1 VTGPLRVEVARTL
14 DEVER
19 LRPAWDEVGWR
30 REEAAYPYFTTRL
43 ATRPDVIGP
52 YAAVVFDGEQ
62 PVGGLAGRLELRK
75 LDTKLGYRTV
85 YAPTVRYLQIV
96 DGGLV
101 ALNPEVLATLREAA
115 AAALASGEATAVG
128 TPPLE
133 LGSPE
138 LAAFESLGG
147 ILERQPLIAPW
158 TRRLLQLPAA
168 FDEFLSSRSHKTR
181 KGVRQNARRLETA
194 FGRRL
199 SVEVIRGPDQADE
212 LVDRL
217 DTAARA
223 TYQRGLGAG
232 FSATNEQRALARVGL
247 EHGWLAGY
255 LLLLEGAPAAYWF
268 CSRYGGKLLLR
279 TGGFDNAYA
288 EHRPGIY
295 LLMRVIEDACADPE
309 VGVLDY
315 GPGDAAYKQQFSN
328 ESREERN
335 AVVFAPTFRGRKIN
349 AARTAVLAP
358 ARAAR
363 SALDATQLTSRVRA
377 HLRRSRR

>member
-14 DEVER
+14 EELEM
-19 LRPAWDEVGWR
+19 LRPAWDEVGWH

-52 YAAVVFDGEQ
+52 YAAVVFDDEQ

-101 ALNPEVLATLREAA
+101 AVSPGVLAALRDSVAG
-115 AAALASGEATAVG
+115 ALASGEATAFG

-133 LGSPE
+133 VGSPE
-138 LAAFESLGG
+138 LAALESLGG
-147 ILERQPLIAPW
+147 VLERQPLIAPW
-158 TRRLLQLPAA
+158 TRRLLRLPAA

-181 KGVRQNARRLETA
+181 KGIRQNARRLETA
-194 FGRRL
+194 FGGRL

-217 DTAARA
+217 DAAART

-232 FSATNEQRALARVGL
+232 FSATDEQRALARVGL

-255 LLLLEGAPAAYWF
+255 VLLLEGAPAAYWF
-268 CSRYGGKLLLR
+268 CSRYGGRLLLR

-315 GPGDAAYKQQFSN
+315 GPGDATYKEQFSN

-335 AVVFAPTFRGRKIN
+335 AVVFASTFRGRRIN

>member
-1 VTGPLRVEVARTL
+1 
-14 DEVER
+14 
-19 LRPAWDEVGWR
+19 
-30 REEAAYPYFTTRL
+30 
-43 ATRPDVIGP
+43 
-52 YAAVVFDGEQ
+52 
-62 PVGGLAGRLELRK
+62 
-75 LDTKLGYRTV
+75 
-85 YAPTVRYLQIV
+85 
-96 DGGLV
+96 
-101 ALNPEVLATLREAA
+101 
-115 AAALASGEATAVG
+115 
-128 TPPLE
+128 
-133 LGSPE
+133 
-138 LAAFESLGG
+138 
-147 ILERQPLIAPW
+147 
-158 TRRLLQLPAA
+158 
-168 FDEFLSSRSHKTR
+168 
-181 KGVRQNARRLETA
+181 VRQNARRLEAA
-194 FGRRL
+194 FGGRV

-217 DTAARA
+217 DAAARA

-232 FSATNEQRALARVGL
+232 FAATDEQRALARVGL

-255 LLLLEGAPAAYWF
+255 VLLLAGAPAAYWF

-295 LLMRVIEDACADPE
+295 LLMRVIEEACADPE

-315 GPGDAAYKQQFSN
+315 GPGDAAYKEQFSN

-335 AVVFAPTFRGRKIN
+335 AVVFAPTFRGRRIN
-349 AARTAVLAP
+349 AARTVVLAP